1 MLRSRRVSW
10 VSAGGMVA
18 LVSVAGCDDK
28 PPPAPPVF
36 GSVEQCMLAGNPK
49 ADCDAAAEK
58 VAADHQ
64 ASAPRYSDPKS
75 CEAMHGA
82 GNCEPRRSSSGV
94 GDVFMPAMA
103 GFMLGQALSGGFGAP
118 QPIYRDPRGYSYLP
132 GQAPWQAPPMNQDNR
147 GSSSSAGGR
156 SGGGFT
162 GVGGGYTRSPGSA
175 SAPTAAA
182 PAQTAQRG
190 VLGGTGRASATSVG
204 S

>member
-10 VSAGGMVA
+10 ISAGGMVA

-94 GDVFMPAMA
+94 GDVFMPAMM

-132 GQAPWQAPPMNQDNR
+132 GQAPWQTRPSLPDARDNR
-147 GSSSSAGGR
+147 GFGSGSGGSGVAR
-156 SGGGFT
+156 SGGA
-162 GVGGGYTRSPGSA
+162 P

-182 PAQTAQRG
+182 PTQSAQRN
-190 VLGGTGRASATSVG
+190 VLGGTGRSSATSIG

>member
-10 VSAGGMVA
+10 ISAGGMVA
-18 LVSVAGCDDK
+18 LVSVAGCDET
-28 PPPAPPVF
+28 PPPPPPVF
-36 GSVEQCMLAGNPK
+36 GSVEQCMLAGNAK

-64 ASAPRYSDPKS
+64 ASAPRYTDPKS

-82 GNCEPRRSSSGV
+82 GNCEPRRSSSGI

-118 QPIYRDPRGYSYLP
+118 QPVYRDPRGYSYLP
-132 GQAPWQAPPMNQDNR
+132 GQAPWQTRQPMPDIRDNR
-147 GSSSSAGGR
+147 GSGAGSGGSVAR
-156 SGGGFT
+156 SGGPT
-162 GVGGGYTRSPGSA
+162 G
-175 SAPTAAA
+175 APAATA
-182 PAQTAQRG
+182 PAQSAQRG
-190 VLGGTGRASATSVG
+190 VLGGTGRASSTSVG

>member
-10 VSAGGMVA
+10 VSAGGLVA
-18 LVSVAGCDDK
+18 LVSMAGCDEK

-58 VAADHQ
+58 VAADHL
-64 ASAPRYSDPKS
+64 ASAPRYTDPKS

-94 GDVFMPAMA
+94 GDVFLPAMA

-132 GQAPWQAPPMNQDNR
+132 GQAPWQAPSPRPDNR
-147 GSSSSAGGR
+147 SSGYSSGGAGG
-156 SGGGFT
+156 GGGSYARST
-162 GVGGGYTRSPGSA
+162 GQS

>member
-18 LVSVAGCDDK
+18 LVSMVGCDEK

-49 ADCDAAAEK
+49 ADCDAAAAK
-58 VAADHQ
+58 VASDHL
-64 ASAPRYSDPKS
+64 ASAPRYTDPKS

-82 GNCEPRRSSSGV
+82 GNCEPRRSSSGL

-132 GQAPWQAPPMNQDNR
+132 GQAPWQAPPPRQENR
-147 GSSSSAGGR
+147 GSGGSS
-156 SGGGFT
+156 GF
-162 GVGGGYTRSPGSA
+162 GSVGGGGGGGYARSSGQS